1 MFLFRNPSAR
11 QLSLALAALRVT
23 LGAVFIAHGAQ
34 KLFTYGFAGVT
45 GAFGQMGIPLPGVM
59 GPFIALL
66 EFFGGIA
73 LVIGLLTR
81 LASLGLV
88 FNMLGA
94 IAFVHLKGGFFLP
107 AGYEFALTL
116 LVANLA
122 LVFTGAGEFSIDA
135 LIARRDNAVAN
146 RTAPQL
152 ENTRRAA

>member
-1 MFLFRNPSAR
+1 MFLFRNPTAR
-11 QLSLALAALRVT
+11 QLSIALAALRVT
-23 LGAVFIAHGAQ
+23 VGAVFVAHGAQ

-45 GAFGQMGIPLPGVM
+45 GAFGHMGIPFPGVM

-94 IAFVHLKGGFFLP
+94 IAFVHFKGGFFLP

-122 LVFTGAGEFSIDA
+122 LVITGAGEYSVDA
-135 LIARRDNAVAN
+135 LFNRSDKAVAARR
-146 RTAPQL
+146 PEL
-152 ENTRRAA
+152 ERSQRAA